1 MSSEARETIRKRL
14 QMTVV
19 VELEI
24 KDKDELPRAEL
35 FRDAVKREV
44 ERLEEIHAHGEWEAV
59 GVSISSRWENIR

>member
-1 MSSEARETIRKRL
+1 
-14 QMTVV
+14 MTVV